1 MAVAEA
7 VGTARDEENAVL
19 EGRAFRVPGF
29 RTWGNRSAKAEGKAL
44 RKAFSRGEHARF
56 ETAADRP
63 DVVDVVEQANAG
75 RLDHLVPIRIGRMV
89 ATPFAFLRG
98 SAGLM
103 AADLANTPVTGVD
116 AQICGDAHAGNFGLY
131 GSADGRLVMDVND
144 FDETTPGPWEWDL
157 KRLAASLVVAARV
170 GGAAEDVARDAA
182 RDAAEAYRKTMALLA
197 GMPVLQAW
205 QAIADESLV
214 WHAEAHDL
222 TGLLEQVSAKARKNT
237 SAKFASRSTVE
248 LGDGRRRFVPDPP
261 VLTTVDDATA
271 EAVAQSLASY
281 AGTLSPERRPMFA
294 RFAVEDVAFRVVG
307 TGSVGLRSYVV
318 MLEGSGDEPLVLQVK
333 ESRRSALAPYLGI
346 GHDAHEGRRVVFGQ
360 KIMQA
365 VTDSLLGWTTVEG
378 LPFQVRQFR
387 NMKGSIDASLLPGD
401 QIDDYARMTGALLA
415 RAHSHSVDPKLLAGY
430 CGKNGRLDE
439 AIADF
444 AVAYADQTER
454 DHERLVAAVAAGRLP
469 AETGV

>member
-1 MAVAEA
+1 MAVVEIPA
-7 VGTARDEENAVL
+7 VEEDGAVPLQGRDFV
-19 EGRAFRVPGF
+19 VPGF
-29 RTWGNRSAKAEGKAL
+29 RVRGDVTAKARGKAL
-44 RKAFSRGEHARF
+44 RKALSRAEHRRF
-56 ETAADRP
+56 EPGAERP
-63 DVVDVVEQANAG
+63 AVLDVVEQANVG
-75 RLDHLVPIRIGRMV
+75 RLPHLVPIRIGRMV

-103 AADLANTPVTGVD
+103 AADLARTPVSGVT
-116 AQICGDAHAGNFGLY
+116 AQICGDAHAGNFGLF
-131 GSADGRLVMDVND
+131 GSSDGRLVMDLND

-157 KRLAASLVVAARV
+157 KRLAASLVVAGRV
-170 GGAAEDVARDAA
+170 GGASEEVCRDAA
-182 RDAAEAYRKTMALLA
+182 QDAAEAYRKTMALLA

-214 WHAEAHDL
+214 WHAEAHDI
-222 TGLLEQVSAKARKNT
+222 TGLLDQVSAKARKNT
-237 SAKFASRSTVE
+237 SAKVAARSTVE
-248 LGDGRRRFVPDPP
+248 LEDGRRRFVPDPP

-271 EAVAQSLASY
+271 EAVAQSLAGY
-281 AGTLSPERRPMFA
+281 VHTLSPERRPMFD
-294 RFAVEDVAFRVVG
+294 RFVVEDVAFRVVG
-307 TGSVGLRSYVV
+307 TGSVGLRAYVV

-333 ESRRSALAPYLGI
+333 ESRRSVLAPYLGI
-346 GHDAHEGRRVVFGQ
+346 GDDEHEGRRVVFGQ

-365 VTDSLLGWTTVEG
+365 VTDSLLGWTTVDG

-387 NMKGSIDASLLPGD
+387 NMKGSIDASTLPAE
-401 QIDDYARMTGALLA
+401 QLDDYARMTGTLLA

-430 CGKNGRLDE
+430 CGKNAKLDE

-454 DHERLVAAVAAGRLP
+454 DHEQLEAAVKSGRVA